1 MSEELKRQY
10 TLTEYVFRDL
20 RFGNTYPN
28 FATKCDKYELM
39 NKLVR
44 IKDPVESVKA
54 YSDTIKGN
62 KSLYPFDVERWELA
76 LKTYKL
82 YPCINESDNYTINNK
97 DCTINYNC
105 NRTTIR
111 ITADVLTGP
120 REIIECAEQ
129 LYKIAAQQRKYSILK
144 SALNDF
150 CSVAYTVGN
159 VCPVMMNPGG
169 RKGEPGGVD
178 TCWYKLAN
186 HIKKNIEYDSIKEIP
201 QHFNNVSR
209 IYNNLNVRH
218 LLSYNPKQ
226 KKRTEPP
233 YYYALFGVFP
243 ERLSGKKIINNLM
256 LKDYYDDNYNLI
268 INKTPKEYYD
278 LGVDEYIKFIRL
290 VTTLIIK
297 RGIRIYNAL
306 PDNMKKTE

>member
-1 MSEELKRQY
+1 MSEEKKY
-10 TLTEYVFRDL
+10 SLTEYVFRDL
-20 RFGNTYPN
+20 RFGNTYPD

-54 YSDTIKGN
+54 YSDTIKG
-62 KSLYPFDVERWELA
+62 KRSLYPFDVERWELA
-76 LKTYKL
+76 LKTYML
-82 YPCINESDNYTINNK
+82 YPCFNESNNYSIDNE

-105 NRTTIR
+105 NQTTIR
-111 ITADVLTGP
+111 ISADVLTGP
-120 REIIECAEQ
+120 RGIIECAEQ

-159 VCPVMMNPGG
+159 VCPLMDNKGG
-169 RKGEPGGVD
+169 STGSD

-186 HIKKNIEYDSIKEIP
+186 HIKMDAEYDSIIEIP
-201 QHFNNVSR
+201 QHFNNDSR
-209 IYNNLNVRH
+209 IYNNFNKRH
-218 LLSYNPKQ
+218 LLSYNPNQ
-226 KKRTEPP
+226 KRKTEPQ
-233 YYYALFGVFP
+233 YYFALFGVFP
-243 ERLSGKKIINNLM
+243 ERLSGREIVDK
-256 LKDYYDDNYNLI
+256 LKLNDYYDDDKLI
-268 INKTPKEYYD
+268 INKTPQIYYD
-278 LGVDEYIKFIRL
+278 LGVDEYIRFLRL

>member
-1 MSEELKRQY
+1 MSEEKQY
-10 TLTEYVFRDL
+10 TLTEYVFRDI
-20 RFGNTYPN
+20 RFGNTYPD

-54 YSDTIKGN
+54 YSDTIKDN
-62 KSLYPFDVERWELA
+62 RSLYPFDVERWELA
-76 LKTYKL
+76 LKTYML
-82 YPCINESDNYTINNK
+82 YPCFNESNNYSFNESNNYTINNK

-159 VCPVMMNPGG
+159 CCPTMKNP
-169 RKGEPGGVD
+169 KTTVD
-178 TCWYKLAN
+178 TCWRKLYRFHN
-186 HIKKNIEYDSIKEIP
+186 VDEEHTVPSICDAGWNE
-201 QHFNNVSR
+201 
-209 IYNNLNVRH
+209 NLRRRGAQNM
-218 LLSYNPKQ
+218 
-226 KKRTEPP
+226 
-233 YYYALFGVFP
+233 FGVFP
-243 ERLSGKKIINNLM
+243 KRLSGKEIINNLM

-278 LGVDEYIKFIRL
+278 LGVDEYIRFLRL

>member
-1 MSEELKRQY
+1 MSEEKKY
-10 TLTEYVFRDL
+10 SLTEYVFRDL

-62 KSLYPFDVERWELA
+62 RSLYPFDVERWELA

-82 YPCINESDNYTINNK
+82 YPCFNESDNYTINNK

-159 VCPVMMNPGG
+159 CCPTMKNP
-169 RKGEPGGVD
+169 KTTAD
-178 TCWYKLAN
+178 TCWRKLYRFHN
-186 HIKKNIEYDSIKEIP
+186 VDEKHTVPSICDAGWNE
-201 QHFNNVSR
+201 NLSSR
-209 IYNNLNVRH
+209 GAQNM
-218 LLSYNPKQ
+218 
-226 KKRTEPP
+226 
-233 YYYALFGVFP
+233 FGVFP
-243 ERLSGKKIINNLM
+243 ERLSGREIVDGLM
-256 LKDYYDDNYNLI
+256 LKDYYDDDYNLI
-268 INKTPKEYYD
+268 LNATPAQFASKS
-278 LGVDEYIKFIRL
+278 VDEYIRFLRL